1 MHTRQESSI
10 RRRSL
15 LRLLLRW
22 TGLCAVAEL
31 LGIASA
37 AVWYGAM
44 NVWVGEPK
52 EIALRIG
59 AWLMMSLAAVPE
71 GFVLGGLQSVGL
83 RWFFNGVSTARWV
96 FTTICVGFLG
106 WGIGTFIPLFIVDET
121 AMTNGD
127 EPGLAVTAF
136 FAAIFG
142 ILVGLLFGGVQS
154 SALPAEA
161 IRKFP
166 WVVGN
171 AAGWALGLPLIYIG
185 AQIAADQAG
194 WAARIILWACGG
206 VGAGATVGIFTGFAL
221 FWMTPRDSLVDK

>member
-1 MHTRQESSI
+1 MHTRQELSIKSKSS
-10 RRRSL
+10 L
-15 LRLLLRW
+15 QLLLRW

-37 AVWYGAM
+37 AIWYGAM

-52 EIALRIG
+52 EIPLRIG
-59 AWLMMSLAAVPE
+59 AWLLMSLAAVPE
-71 GFVLGGLQSVGL
+71 GVVLGGLQAVGL
-83 RWFFNGVSTARWV
+83 RWFFNGVSTLRWV

-106 WGIGTFIPLFIVDET
+106 WGIGTFIPLFIVDEA
-121 AMTNGD
+121 AMANGD
-127 EPGLAVTAF
+127 EPGLATTAF

-142 ILVGLLFGGVQS
+142 MLVGLIFGGAQS

-161 IRKFP
+161 KRKFL

-185 AQIAADQAG
+185 AQIAADQTG
-194 WAARIILWACGG
+194 WAARIILWASGG
-206 VGAGATVGIFTGFAL
+206 VGAGASVGVFTGFAL
-221 FWMTPRDSLVDK
+221 FWMTPRDSLGDK